1 MKRKGTKNL
10 TFVQRLML
18 EQYLSAGLRKQVI
31 AERLGVCR
39 ATVYNE
45 IKRGAYMHKVQ
56 SYTDSAGDRHYK
68 YVRRYS
74 PNIAEDKYRCNMQ
87 AKGVPLKVGND
98 YDFVHYVEK
107 RIVRDKLSPCAVWGE
122 LQRNNPFRT
131 RISKTTMYRY
141 VATGVFLNVTMQDLP
156 FGVRRKRYRKAVAK
170 RPPKGTSIE
179 RRPACIA
186 ERQEFGHWEMDCVIG
201 KQYTRN
207 VLLTL
212 TERMTRRIHILR
224 MPNKKAANVVRC
236 LNILERQYGKIFRKV
251 FKTITVD
258 NGSEFS
264 DVQGLE
270 QSSYRGKRVSLY
282 YCHPYTSCERG
293 TNERLNREV
302 RRLLPKGTDFS
313 RYTDEEIQAVEDW
326 INAYPREIFGYATS
340 AERFAE
346 QIAAL

>member
-1 MKRKGTKNL
+1 M
-10 TFVQRLML
+10 TFTQRLML
-18 EQYLSAGLRKQVI
+18 EQCLSAGLRKQVI
-31 AERLGVCR
+31 AEKLGVCR

-56 SYTDSAGDRHYK
+56 SYTDSMGDPHYK

-74 PNIAEDKYRCNMQ
+74 PNLAEDKYRCNMQ
-87 AKGVPLKVGND
+87 AKGRPLKVGHD

-107 RIVRDKLSPCAVWGE
+107 RIVQDKLSPCAVWGE
-122 LQRNNPFRT
+122 LKRNNPFKT
-131 RISKTTMYRY
+131 NISKTTMYRY
-141 VATGVFLNVTMQDLP
+141 VETGVFLNVTMQDLP

-170 RPPKGTSIE
+170 RPPKGASIE
-179 RRPACIA
+179 RRPADIA
-186 ERQEFGHWEMDCVIG
+186 ARNAFGHWEMDCVIG

-224 MPNKKAANVVRC
+224 MPNKKTASVVHC
-236 LNILERQYGKIFRKV
+236 LNVLERRYGKIFRKV
-251 FKTITVD
+251 FKSITVD

-346 QIAAL
+346 QLAAL

>member
-1 MKRKGTKNL
+1 
-10 TFVQRLML
+10 ML
-18 EQYLSAGLRKQVI
+18 EQCLSAGLRKQVI
-31 AERLGVCR
+31 AEKLGVCR

-45 IKRGAYMHKVQ
+45 LKRGAYMHKVQ
-56 SYTDSAGDRHYK
+56 SYTDSVGDPHYK
-68 YVRRYS
+68 YLRRYS
-74 PNIAEDKYRCNMQ
+74 PNLAEDKYRCNMQ
-87 AKGVPLKVGND
+87 AKGRPLKVGHD

-107 RIVRDKLSPCAVWGE
+107 RIVQDKLSPCAVWGE
-122 LQRNNPFRT
+122 LKRNNPFKT
-131 RISKTTMYRY
+131 NISKTTMYRY
-141 VATGVFLNVTMQDLP
+141 VETGVFLNVTMKDLP

-170 RPPKGTSIE
+170 RPPKGASIE
-179 RRPACIA
+179 RRPADIA
-186 ERQEFGHWEMDCVIG
+186 ARNAFGHWEMDCVIG

-212 TERMTRRIHILR
+212 TERITRRIHILR
-224 MPNKKAANVVRC
+224 MPNKKTESVVHC
-236 LNILERQYGKIFRKV
+236 LNVLERRYGKSFRKV

-346 QIAAL
+346 QLAAL